1 MLVGSGGGGVPT
13 EFRWD
18 GEEGGAE
25 GRSQTTGQR
34 VEVIGDP
41 APWWREFR
49 RRAPDPETLEAQAL
63 IGRGIMITTHIS
75 ASLIAQIVC

>member
-1 MLVGSGGGGVPT
+1 MSETTQSTGGGLIGIVGGDAGGVVPT
-13 EFRWD
+13 KFRWD

-41 APWWREFR
+41 APWWQEFR
-49 RRAPDPETLEAQAL
+49 RRAPDPET
-63 IGRGIMITTHIS
+63 
-75 ASLIAQIVC
+75 

>member
-1 MLVGSGGGGVPT
+1 MSDSTQSTGVVWGVIGIVGWERGGVPT

-41 APWWREFR
+41 APLSWREFR
-49 RRAPDPETLEAQAL
+49 RRAPGPET
-63 IGRGIMITTHIS
+63 
-75 ASLIAQIVC
+75 